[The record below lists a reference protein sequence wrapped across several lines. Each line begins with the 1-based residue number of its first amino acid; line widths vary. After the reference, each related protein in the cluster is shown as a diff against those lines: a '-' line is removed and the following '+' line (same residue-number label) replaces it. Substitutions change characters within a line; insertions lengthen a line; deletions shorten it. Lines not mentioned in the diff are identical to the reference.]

1 MRRMNKMARKSRM
14 SAYAKIAVKEQAAKP
29 APVVS
34 KNTKSVL
41 SRLSELKAQTK
52 AINQR
57 TGATV

>member
-1 MRRMNKMARKSRM
+1 MARKSRM
-14 SAYAKIAVKEQAAKP
+14 SAYAKIAVKEQVAKP

-57 TGATV
+57 TGATI